1 MDAAETSIAEV
12 RKKRRLYLAC
22 STAGLLFL
30 GLIYAFSMFAALMS
44 ATFELDGSQL
54 SLTFYIAMI
63 VTSFGT
69 IVGAKADQVLG
80 TKATVFLIGVLFFA
94 AFAGTALFG
103 HGNLWVV
110 YILYGAVGGLA
121 SGMGNN
127 VIVSTTNLW
136 FPDKVGFSSGVLMMG
151 FSFGTL
157 VLGTASVQ
165 LVPVFGLEPVFFAIG
180 AATCLVLGVLAC
192 ILRRP
197 PAGIVALMAPER
209 LAVEQTQTGESL
221 GVKTPLFYVYW
232 VWAAIVFAIGLAT
245 IGSCASDARLVGI
258 DAGFAS
264 LLVGLVSVAN
274 GCARLVFGL
283 VFDRTNV
290 KVTMCL
296 DAACALAACALILA
310 AFSLHAPALY
320 IAGALAC
327 GFCYGGVPV
336 VASAFTRIR
345 YGQKNYP
352 MNLGCANLAIA
363 MGSVVNIVI
372 QYSAGAG
379 GRQAVFS
386 VLVVLAVVALADVA
400 FFSRIWNRDMKTLEA
415 KEVGA

>member
-1 MDAAETSIAEV
+1 MDAAKIH
-12 RKKRRLYLAC
+12 KRRMLYLAC
-22 STAGLLFL
+22 STIGLLFL

-44 ATFELDGSQL
+44 ETFKLDPSQL
-54 SLTFYIAMI
+54 SLTFYVAMI

-69 IVGAKADQVLG
+69 IVGAKADQIFG
-80 TKATVFLIGVLFFA
+80 TKITVALIGVLFFI

-103 HGNLWVV
+103 YQNIWVI
-110 YILYGAVGGLA
+110 YILYGAIGGLA

-157 VLGTASVQ
+157 ILGTISIQ
-165 LVPVFGLEPVFFAIG
+165 LVPIFGLEPVFFCIG
-180 AATCLVLGVLAC
+180 AATCIVLSILAAL
-192 ILRRP
+192 LRRP
-197 PAGIVALMAPER
+197 PENIVAIMAPER
-209 LAVEQTQTGESL
+209 LNIEQANKSGSL
-221 GVKTPLFYVYW
+221 GIKTPLFYVYW

-245 IGSCASDARLVGI
+245 IGACASDAQSVGI
-258 DAGFAS
+258 DVAFAS

-283 VFDRTNV
+283 IFDKTNV
-290 KVTMCL
+290 KVTMFL
-296 DAACALAACALILA
+296 DASCALAACILIVT
-310 AFSLHAPALY
+310 AFSLNAPAFY

-345 YGQKNYP
+345 YGSANYP

-363 MGSVVNIVI
+363 IGSFLNIAI
-372 QYSAGAG
+372 QSSVGAD
-379 GRQAVFS
+379 GRQAVFC
-386 VLVVLAVVALADVA
+386 VLVVLAIIALIDVA
-400 FFSRIWNRDMKTLEA
+400 FFSKIWNRDMKTLET
-415 KEVGA
+415 KEAND

>member
-1 MDAAETSIAEV
+1 MDAGEV
-12 RKKRRLYLAC
+12 LARRRLYLAC
-22 STAGLLFL
+22 STVGLLFL

-44 ATFELDGSQL
+44 ATFELDSSKL

-80 TKATVFLIGVLFFA
+80 TKATIVLIGVLFFS
-94 AFAGTALFG
+94 AFAATALFA

-110 YILYGAVGGLA
+110 YVFYGAIGGLA

-165 LVPVFGLEPVFFAIG
+165 LVPVFGLEPVFFSIG
-180 AATCLVLGVLAC
+180 VATCLVLGVLAA

-197 PAGIVALMAPER
+197 PDDIVALMAPER
-209 LAVEQTQTGESL
+209 LAVEQAEAGESL

-245 IGSCASDARLVGI
+245 IGSCAADAGLVGI
-258 DAGFAS
+258 DAAFAS

-290 KVTMCL
+290 KTTMLL
-296 DAACALAACALILA
+296 DALCALAACLLIVA
-310 AFSLHAPALY
+310 AFSLGAPLLY

-345 YGQKNYP
+345 YGRANYP

-363 MGSVVNIVI
+363 MGSLVNIAI
-372 QYSAGAG
+372 QALVGAS
-379 GRQAVFS
+379 GRQAVFC
-386 VLVVLAVVALADVA
+386 VLVALAAVAVADVA
-400 FFSRIWNRDMKTLEA
+400 FFAKIWNRDMKALEA
-415 KEVGA
+415 KEVAA

>member
-1 MDAAETSIAEV
+1 MDTGEV
-12 RKKRRLYLAC
+12 RAKRRLYLAC
-22 STAGLLFL
+22 STTGLLFL

-44 ATFELDGSQL
+44 ATFELDGSRL

-69 IVGAKADQVLG
+69 IVGAKADQALG
-80 TKATVFLIGVLFFA
+80 TKATIVLIGVLFFF
-94 AFAGTALFG
+94 AFAATALFAR
-103 HGNLWVV
+103 GNLWVV
-110 YILYGAVGGLA
+110 YIFYGAIGGLA

-165 LVPVFGLEPVFFAIG
+165 LVPVFGLEPVFFSIG
-180 AATCLVLGVLAC
+180 AATCLVLGVLAAV
-192 ILRRP
+192 LRRP
-197 PAGIVALMAPER
+197 PDDIVALMAPER
-209 LAVEQTQTGESL
+209 LAVEQAEAGESL

-245 IGSCASDARLVGI
+245 IGSCAADAGLVGI
-258 DAGFAS
+258 DAAFAS

-290 KVTMCL
+290 KTTMLL
-296 DAACALAACALILA
+296 DALCALAACLLIVA
-310 AFSLHAPALY
+310 AFALGAPPLY

-345 YGQKNYP
+345 YGRANYP

-363 MGSVVNIVI
+363 MGSLVNIAI
-372 QYSAGAG
+372 QALVGAS
-379 GRQAVFS
+379 GRQAVFC
-386 VLVVLAVVALADVA
+386 VLVALAVVAVADVA
-400 FFSRIWNRDMKTLEA
+400 FFAKIWNRDMKALEA
-415 KEVGA
+415 KEVAA